1 MIDIYGEFNS
11 QTTDQ
16 RLARTAQIYDYDQSK
31 FQSELNKSFTPLL
44 TGTSLQRPSNPSKGQ
59 PYFDKTLGISIWWD
73 GEKWVDRNGD
83 NAYLPHKGDT
93 SERPDP
99 SKVSIGF
106 EYYDTTLKRIIISNG
121 TEWSVMPDSNL
132 YWVTLDEDGN
142 ISNKQELTQEVLWQE
157 V

>member
-16 RLARTAQIYDYDQSK
+16 RLARTSQIYDYDYGKS
-31 FQSELNKSFTPLL
+31 QSELNKSFTPLL
-44 TGTSLQRPSNPSKGQ
+44 IGTSLQRPSNPSKGQ

-83 NAYLPHKGDT
+83 NADLPHKGDT

-99 SKVSIGF
+99 SKVSVGF

-121 TEWSVMPDSNL
+121 TEWSIMPDSNL